1 MRLIS
6 NHLRRSRTL
15 STYATGGQPHTPT
28 ARLIAEVSQAPSS
41 ENYGTPTHTITSSSE
56 SPKVSHLVLSL
67 SRNDTRR
74 WRTKVCFI
82 RALTYIPW
90 GLPWRLHRK
99 NSPRLQ
105 QLAHNPDRMD
115 RDDFIRNPPPHSIQ
129 GLSGSIKGN
138 KVLVQCRHSFHR
150 VHALEKPLYRTS
162 THIAKILGHTCHMN
176 TTPHHDAD
184 PEYRVCSCVANGAPC
199 AWFEPTPLSRSTNQR
214 HM

>member
-6 NHLRRSRTL
+6 NHLRRCRTL

-56 SPKVSHLVLSL
+56 SPKLSHLVLSL

-90 GLPWRLHRK
+90 GCP
-99 NSPRLQ
+99 
-105 QLAHNPDRMD
+105 
-115 RDDFIRNPPPHSIQ
+115 
-129 GLSGSIKGN
+129 G
-138 KVLVQCRHSFHR
+138 V
-150 VHALEKPLYRTS
+150 
-162 THIAKILGHTCHMN
+162 HIAKTLPGYN
-176 TTPHHDAD
+176 NWPTTPTGWTGMT
-184 PEYRVCSCVANGAPC
+184 S
-199 AWFEPTPLSRSTNQR
+199 FETPPIPSRGSVVLSKVTRFWSNVVTPFTGCMRWKNPRTGPPPT
-214 HM
+214 